1 MVTSSGIMFLSIKAL
16 IDSLAAGP
24 KSTGA
29 VLSILPSLNNHILSL
44 SNTSILGTSNVDQ
57 KSLLLILSFGTLML
71 LYGFSVLIQANVP
84 NLRNTSISLWTIL
97 FNLVLVLF
105 AIIFAGYLQSSSIIS
120 TYMHL
125 LFGLFALI
133 GMSISLIIKISMVSR
148 IFKSRAATNQA
159 FDRNYLIVEEENQK
173 NTFINNFQNEN
184 NDYDQLNEDVEFTNN
199 NSNTKEMNNTQLEFN
214 YENKAN
220 SESVVK

>member
-1 MVTSSGIMFLSIKAL
+1 
-16 IDSLAAGP
+16 
-24 KSTGA
+24 
-29 VLSILPSLNNHILSL
+29 
-44 SNTSILGTSNVDQ
+44 
-57 KSLLLILSFGTLML
+57 
-71 LYGFSVLIQANVP
+71 
-84 NLRNTSISLWTIL
+84 
-97 FNLVLVLF
+97 
-105 AIIFAGYLQSSSIIS
+105 
-120 TYMHL
+120 
-125 LFGLFALI
+125 
-133 GMSISLIIKISMVSR
+133 MVSR

-159 FDRNYLIVEEENQK
+159 IDRNYLIVEEENQK

>member
-1 MVTSSGIMFLSIKAL
+1 
-16 IDSLAAGP
+16 
-24 KSTGA
+24 
-29 VLSILPSLNNHILSL
+29 
-44 SNTSILGTSNVDQ
+44 
-57 KSLLLILSFGTLML
+57 
-71 LYGFSVLIQANVP
+71 
-84 NLRNTSISLWTIL
+84 
-97 FNLVLVLF
+97 
-105 AIIFAGYLQSSSIIS
+105 
-120 TYMHL
+120 
-125 LFGLFALI
+125 
-133 GMSISLIIKISMVSR
+133 MVSR